1 MTPEQLKA
9 SILQRAMEGKLVPQN
24 PNDEPASE
32 LLKRIKA
39 EKEKLISEG
48 KIKRDKKETE
58 IFRGDDGKHYG
69 KFADGSTQEID
80 VPYDIPDT
88 WEWVRFSTLVEIV
101 RGGSPRPIKDYLT
114 SEVDGINWIKIGDTE
129 KGEKYINNVKEK
141 IKKSGL
147 NKTRFVKKGTFL
159 LTNSMSFG
167 RPYILNV
174 DGAIHDGW
182 LAISNY
188 ENSLNKDYLF
198 YILSSNVVYSQFLSL
213 ISGAVVKNLNSDK
226 VASILIPLPP
236 LSEQQRIIEAI
247 ESALEKVD
255 EYAESYNRLEQ
266 LDKEFPDKLKKS
278 ILQYAMQGKLVE
290 QDPNDESVEV
300 LLEKIRAEKQK
311 LFEEGKIKKK
321 DLDISIVSQGDD
333 NSYYGNIPMN
343 WVVIKIKDIFSMNT
357 GLSYKKGDLSIN
369 NKGVRIIRGGN
380 IKPLEFSLLDNDYYI
395 DTQFISSEQVYL
407 KHNQLGSPRPI
418 KDYLTSEVDGINWI
432 KIGDT
437 EKGEKYINNVKEK
450 IKKSGL
456 NKTRFVKKGTFLLT
470 NSMSFGRP
478 YILNVDGA
486 IHDGWLAISN
496 YENSLNKDYLFYIL
510 SSNVVYSQFLSLIS
524 GAVVKNLNS
533 DKVASIL
540 IPLPPLSEQQR
551 IIEAIESALEKVD
564 EYAESYNRLEQ
575 LDKEFPDKL
584 KKSILQYAMQGK
596 LVEQDPNDES
606 VEVLLE
612 KIRAEKQKLFEEGK
626 IKKKD
631 LDISI
636 VSQGDDNS
644 YYGNIPMNWVVIKIK
659 DIFSMNTGL
668 SYKKGDL
675 SINNKGVRIIR
686 GGNIKPL
693 EFSLLDNDYY
703 IDTQF
708 ISSEQVY
715 LKHNQLITPV
725 STSLEHI
732 GKFAR
737 IDKDYDGVVAGGF
750 IFQLTPFE
758 SSEII
763 SKFLLF
769 NLSSPLFYK
778 QLKAITKLSGQALYN
793 IPKTTLSELLIPLA
807 PFEEQ
812 ELITQKVEK
821 LFEKVNQL
829 WK

>member
-247 ESALEKVD
+247 ESA
-255 EYAESYNRLEQ
+255 
-266 LDKEFPDKLKKS
+266 
-278 ILQYAMQGKLVE
+278 
-290 QDPNDESVEV
+290 
-300 LLEKIRAEKQK
+300 
-311 LFEEGKIKKK
+311 
-321 DLDISIVSQGDD
+321 
-333 NSYYGNIPMN
+333 
-343 WVVIKIKDIFSMNT
+343 
-357 GLSYKKGDLSIN
+357 
-369 NKGVRIIRGGN
+369 
-380 IKPLEFSLLDNDYYI
+380 
-395 DTQFISSEQVYL
+395 
-407 KHNQLGSPRPI
+407 
-418 KDYLTSEVDGINWI
+418 
-432 KIGDT
+432 
-437 EKGEKYINNVKEK
+437 
-450 IKKSGL
+450 
-456 NKTRFVKKGTFLLT
+456 
-470 NSMSFGRP
+470 
-478 YILNVDGA
+478 
-486 IHDGWLAISN
+486 

-551 IIEAIESALEKVD
+551 IVEAIESALEKVD

>member
-48 KIKRDKKETE
+48 KIKRDKKETEIFRGDDGKHYGKFADGSTQEIDAPYDIPDTWEWVRIKSIYWNFGQNKPEKSFRYIDTSSIDRKKNIINYKNLQYLSPEQAPSRARKLVSQNSVLFSTVRPYLKNIAVVRELKEYLIASTAFIVLDTLLNETYLKYYLLSDNFINRVNNKSTGTSYPAINDYNFNLLLIAETE

-333 NSYYGNIPMN
+333 NSYYGNKDETTSYPIYEIPEAWRYIKFASLVN
-343 WVVIKIKDIFSMNT
+343 FRIGKTPPRSEATFWGTEIPWVSISDMPISGYVTNTRESISKLALKSKKIDISP
-357 GLSYKKGDLSIN
+357 KGTLLMSFKLSIGKVAILDIPATHN
-369 NKGVRIIRGGN
+369 EAIISIFPYANKENIIR
-380 IKPLEFSLLDNDYYI
+380 
-395 DTQFISSEQVYL
+395 
-407 KHNQLGSPRPI
+407 
-418 KDYLTSEVDGINWI
+418 DYLMI
-432 KIGDT
+432 
-437 EKGEKYINNVKEK
+437 
-450 IKKSGL
+450 
-456 NKTRFVKKGTFLLT
+456 FL
-470 NSMSFGRP
+470 P
-478 YILNVDGA
+478 
-486 IHDGWLAISN
+486 
-496 YENSLNKDYLFYIL
+496 
-510 SSNVVYSQFLSLIS
+510 LIS
-524 GAVVKNLNS
+524 TLGDSKDAIKGKTLNS
-533 DKVASIL
+533 TSI
-540 IPLPPLSEQQR
+540 
-551 IIEAIESALEKVD
+551 
-564 EYAESYNRLEQ
+564 
-575 LDKEFPDKL
+575 
-584 KKSILQYAMQGK
+584 
-596 LVEQDPNDES
+596 
-606 VEVLLE
+606 
-612 KIRAEKQKLFEEGK
+612 
-626 IKKKD
+626 
-631 LDISI
+631 
-636 VSQGDDNS
+636 
-644 YYGNIPMNWVVIKIK
+644 
-659 DIFSMNTGL
+659 
-668 SYKKGDL
+668 
-675 SINNKGVRIIR
+675 
-686 GGNIKPL
+686 
-693 EFSLLDNDYY
+693 
-703 IDTQF
+703 
-708 ISSEQVY
+708 
-715 LKHNQLITPV
+715 
-725 STSLEHI
+725 
-732 GKFAR
+732 
-737 IDKDYDGVVAGGF
+737 
-750 IFQLTPFE
+750 
-758 SSEII
+758 
-763 SKFLLF
+763 
-769 NLSSPLFYK
+769 
-778 QLKAITKLSGQALYN
+778 
-793 IPKTTLSELLIPLA
+793 SELLIPISNH
-807 PFEEQ
+807 EEMKRIISKVD
-812 ELITQKVEK
+812 LLFQKVSQ
-821 LFEKVNQL
+821 LFE
-829 WK
+829 